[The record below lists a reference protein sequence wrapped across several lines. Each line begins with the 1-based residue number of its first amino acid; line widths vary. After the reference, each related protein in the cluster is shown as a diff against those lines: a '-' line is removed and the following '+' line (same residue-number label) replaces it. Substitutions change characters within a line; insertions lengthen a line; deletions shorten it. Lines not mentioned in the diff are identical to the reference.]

1 MTDRNDHG
9 QFFDGFSLGLLLL
22 SKYTTNLKDRFNILK
37 VSDSGTHI
45 KGFTIQVLYAHK
57 KFISEYM
64 ISFEVHI
71 SVSKLCNS

>member
-45 KGFTIQVLYAHK
+45 KGFTT
-57 KFISEYM
+57 
-64 ISFEVHI
+64 
-71 SVSKLCNS
+71 